1 MLFTFVTIVAETERA
16 QQARSVDS
24 YYRSIVLAM
33 LSATAWSLVLQEG
46 FKVILITVVSPHI
59 FPDIGLLQRSPVREA
74 IRVVVKG
81 LLGGLYLILRML

>member
-1 MLFTFVTIVAETERA
+1 MFTFVTIVAETERA
-16 QQARSVDS
+16 QQARSVES

-46 FKVILITVVSPHI
+46 FKVILITVISPHI
-59 FPDIGLLQRSPVREA
+59 LPLLQRSPVREA
-74 IRVVVKG
+74 IRVAVKG